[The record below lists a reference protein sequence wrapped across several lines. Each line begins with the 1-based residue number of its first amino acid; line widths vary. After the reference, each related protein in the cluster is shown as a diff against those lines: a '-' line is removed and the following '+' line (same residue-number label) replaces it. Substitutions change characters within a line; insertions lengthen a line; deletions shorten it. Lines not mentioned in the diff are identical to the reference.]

1 MDALS
6 DVLRIIRL
14 SGGAFLHAEFTA
26 PWCVSSSIEP
36 QDCAPYLAEPMDLIL
51 YHFVVDGRLLVQ
63 VPGTAAITATSGQV
77 IILPRNEEHRLG
89 SRLDLP
95 LVRGRDLV
103 TASAS
108 DGWLHI
114 VHGGGG
120 EATRLICGFL
130 GYDGAQ
136 GNPLVA
142 TLPSLLTLDLRRGA
156 SAWIESTFRFAAE
169 QITDQRA
176 GSETVIAK
184 LSELLFVEAVRAY
197 LDTLPAEQT
206 GWLAGLKDP
215 FVGRCLGLLHGR
227 VAEPWSLDA
236 LSREVGLS
244 RSALAER
251 FVRLLGE
258 PPMHYL
264 ARWRM
269 QVAARHLQ
277 GTHLTIGRIA
287 EVVGY
292 ESEPAFNRAFRRAF
306 GYPPASWRAHRLQGS
321 GAAQARPAAH

>member
-6 DVLRIIRL
+6 DVLRTIRL
-14 SGGAFLHAEFTA
+14 SGGAFLQAEFTA
-26 PWCVSSSIEP
+26 PWCISSSVEP
-36 QDCAPYLAEPMDLIL
+36 QDCAPFLLEPKEIIL
-51 YHFVVDGRLLVQ
+51 YHFVVDGSLLVQ
-63 VPGTAAITATSGQV
+63 VPGTAAVTAAAGQV

-95 LVRGRDLV
+95 LVRGVDLV
-103 TASAS
+103 TRSPS
-108 DGWLHI
+108 DGWMR
-114 VHGGGG
+114 VAHGGGG
-120 EATRLICGFL
+120 EATRIICGFL
-130 GYDGAQ
+130 GYDAGQ
-136 GNPLVA
+136 GNPLIA
-142 TLPSLLTLDLRRGA
+142 ALPSVLILDLRRGV

-169 QITDQRA
+169 QIADGRA

-197 LDTLPAEQT
+197 LDTLPVEQT

-264 ARWRM
+264 TRWRM

-277 GTHLTIGRIA
+277 GSQLTIGRVA

-292 ESEPAFNRAFRRAF
+292 ESESAFNRAFKRAF
-306 GYPPASWRAHRLQGS
+306 GHPPAFWRAN
-321 GAAQARPAAH
+321 A